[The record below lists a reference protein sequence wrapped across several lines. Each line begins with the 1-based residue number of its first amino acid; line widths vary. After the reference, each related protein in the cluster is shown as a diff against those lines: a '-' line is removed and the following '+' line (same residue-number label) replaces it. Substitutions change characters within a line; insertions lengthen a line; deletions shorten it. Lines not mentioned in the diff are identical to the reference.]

1 MTSGDEADEA
11 PTKRRRLVKKES
23 DGPETKESTAAAEE
37 LPGADGR
44 EEGPPGNTEAD
55 AGRFP
60 PTAPEAMSPRQ
71 PGGALNYPPDPMMD
85 QAGPQRP
92 QRKAPRIISME
103 LAAAF
108 RRRRQ
113 WEQVR
118 YKYEKVLEFQRQS
131 LNHLLS
137 FSNS

>member
-92 QRKAPRIISME
+92 QREGAEDHQYGAGRGIPPPPPMGAGEI
-103 LAAAF
+103 
-108 RRRRQ
+108 
-113 WEQVR
+113 
-118 YKYEKVLEFQRQS
+118 
-131 LNHLLS
+131 
-137 FSNS
+137 